1 MSISIKKNNKPN
13 IPICK
18 FNCDGKLHE
27 KLDKYEIT
35 KFLNGHSTNMFIGKP
50 KSGKTSSLYSFFKSP
65 KLLKKVFHNIY
76 IFQPSHSRASMSDDL
91 FGRLPAEQLYD
102 ELTEETLSEVM
113 EEIKDKDED
122 ENNCILLDDMGAYLK
137 DNEVM
142 RKLKELVMNR
152 RHYHC
157 SIYCLAQTFYS
168 IPREIRRLFS
178 NLFIFKVSKDELNN
192 IFKEMVEDKD
202 KHDKINEIR
211 KLVYDKPYQYLMINA
226 DSGRMFKNWDELI
239 FNDDE

>member
-13 IPICK
+13 IPVCQ
-18 FNCDGKLHE
+18 FNCDGKLHD

-35 KFLNGHSTNMFIGKP
+35 KFLNSHSTNMFIGKP

-65 KLLKKVFHNIY
+65 KLLKKVYHNIY
-76 IFQPSHSRASMSDDL
+76 IFQPSHSRASMKDDL
-91 FGRLPAEQLYD
+91 FGKLPAEQLYD
-102 ELTEETLSEVM
+102 ELTEETLEEVM
-113 EEIKDKDED
+113 DIIKGKDED

-137 DNEVM
+137 DADVM
-142 RKLKELVMNR
+142 RKMKELVMNR

-157 SIYCLAQTFYS
+157 SIYFLCQTFYS
-168 IPREIRRLFS
+168 CPREIRRLFS
-178 NLFIFKVSKDELNN
+178 NLFIFKVSKDELGN

-202 KHDKINEIR
+202 KHDSINEIR
-211 KLVYDKPYQYLMINA
+211 KIVYDKPYQYLMVNT

-239 FNDDE
+239 WDEN